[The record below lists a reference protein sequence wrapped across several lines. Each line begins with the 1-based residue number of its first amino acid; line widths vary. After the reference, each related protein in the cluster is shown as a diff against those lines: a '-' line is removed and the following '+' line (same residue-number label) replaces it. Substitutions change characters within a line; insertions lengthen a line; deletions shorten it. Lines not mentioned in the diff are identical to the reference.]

1 VSVSDVRMEPLLR
14 DTKLFM
20 QTFKWLT
27 FNHIF
32 RDLDKKV
39 DSLSKEDLTL
49 PVGVLGLYE
58 ILDNEETKAMEF
70 WFQI

>member
-1 VSVSDVRMEPLLR
+1 
-14 DTKLFM
+14 
-20 QTFKWLT
+20 
-27 FNHIF
+27 
-32 RDLDKKV
+32 
-39 DSLSKEDLTL
+39 LSKEDLTL